1 MEALRYVV
9 LVNSLLAVVSIA
21 FYCLLRRE
29 TCFGANRL
37 ALWVGLAGAVLL
49 PLLELPDWRP
59 QPVRTVMEQTAQVI
73 VPRILP
79 ASPAPP
85 DVLITFPNGQTYPAL
100 RTAPSPTFDW
110 NWQNVLRIIYAS
122 GFLILLVRLMVQLV
136 ALFRLINR
144 SDQEAYDQFTLVKSE
159 HVASPFSFFSWVV
172 LNPSQHTTHEFE
184 QILRHERVH
193 VRKWHSL
200 DMVVVE
206 IVSIVFWFNPAA
218 FLFKSLLLQ
227 TLEFSADRTVLAEG
241 VDSKAYQYNLLKVSQ
256 LTRQPGLAV
265 NFGRSNLRQRI
276 SMMNRRRSHGWAYA
290 RYGLWAVVIGLM
302 VLACRHTD
310 NNLRLVDQVPKP
322 NALPATTPTR
332 ALVVG
337 LEDKGAWYCQMALFE
352 IKHQV
357 HIIQYKPIL
366 LHVKGDRLIVPDDY
380 TYSVAVYING
390 KKASPESLT
399 LLSPEFVKE
408 LFVMHQWEH
417 ESTIDTQAKPYQ
429 IFIQTN
435 PKAITFDPRRR
446 QFFTLLQAAAISRH
460 PFGETSSF
468 NMNQLLEATFFH
480 NPDAL
485 VERTKNEHLKVY
497 DEFSKDT
504 DIFINNLPATP
515 ADVLTVHVR
524 EVAHLYTRE
533 RPYTDWFRADHPL
546 RRFELHI
553 QTAPKR
559 AKRDS
564 SYYVFSPFYTGDF

>member
-1 MEALRYVV
+1 METLRYVV

-21 FYCLLRRE
+21 FYSLLRRE
-29 TCFGANRL
+29 TFFGANRL

-59 QPVRTVMEQTAQVI
+59 QPVRTVMQQTAQAI
-73 VPRILP
+73 VPKILP
-79 ASPAPP
+79 ASPARP
-85 DVLITFPNGQTYPAL
+85 DVFITFPNGRTYSAL
-100 RTAPSPTFDW
+100 QSTPSPTFDW
-110 NWQNVLRIIYAS
+110 NWQNGLRIIYV
-122 GFLILLVRLMVQLV
+122 GGLLILLVRLIVQLV
-136 ALFRLINR
+136 ALFRLISR
-144 SDQEAYDQFTLVKSE
+144 SEREAYDQFTLVKSE

-172 LNPSQHTTHEFE
+172 LNPNQHTTDEFE

-193 VRKWHSL
+193 VQKWHSL
-200 DMVVVE
+200 DTISVE
-206 IVSIVFWFNPAA
+206 IVCIVFWFNPAVY
-218 FLFKSLLLQ
+218 LFKRLLLQ

-241 VDSKAYQYNLLKVSQ
+241 VDSKAYQYNLLKVS
-256 LTRQPGLAV
+256 LSVGQPSLAV

-276 SMMNRRRSHGWAYA
+276 SMMNRRRSNGWAYA
-290 RYGLWAVVIGLM
+290 RYGMWVVVIGLM

-310 NNLRLVDQVPKP
+310 DTLRLVDQVLKP

-332 ALVVG
+332 ALVID
-337 LEDKGAWYCQMALFE
+337 LEDKGTWYRQMALFE
-352 IKHQV
+352 TKHEV
-357 HIIQYKPIL
+357 HVIHTKPIL
-366 LHVKGDRLIVPDDY
+366 LHVKGDRLIIPDDY
-380 TYSVAVYING
+380 KYSAAVYING
-390 KKASPESLT
+390 KEALPESLT
-399 LLSPEFVKE
+399 QLSPEFIKE

-429 IFIQTN
+429 IFIQTS
-435 PKAITFDPRRR
+435 PKAITFDRRR
-446 QFFTLLQAAAISRH
+446 KQFFTLLQAAAISRH

-497 DEFSKDT
+497 DEYSKDT

-515 ADVLTVHVR
+515 ADVSTVHVR
-524 EVAHLYTRE
+524 EVARLYTRE
-533 RPYTDWFRADHPL
+533 RPYTDWFRADRPL